1 MAGGSSMS
9 ILLTRSS
16 GSARKE
22 TPKAEND
29 GSLVLP
35 HYLQRETK
43 ARLEGKAKDW
53 QKKPQQ
59 SVWEDLC
66 SGKALQREGFSR
78 LRAAGVSC
86 HQVPLPQ
93 RRAWP
98 KTAAWLMHKQWRSSL
113 RFGRSRQPVLE
124 LPRISQ
130 DEAST
135 LLPSRLAELE
145 HPELKFSIS

>member
-1 MAGGSSMS
+1 M
-9 ILLTRSS
+9 
-16 GSARKE
+16 
-22 TPKAEND
+22 PKAEND

-35 HYLQRETK
+35 HYLQRKTK
-43 ARLEGKAKDW
+43 ARLEGKAKDR

-66 SGKALQREGFSR
+66 SGKALQSEGFSR
-78 LRAAGVSC
+78 LRAGGVSC

-93 RRAWP
+93 QRAWP

-124 LPRISQ
+124 LPRMRP
-130 DEAST
+130 ALCFLLGWLNLNT
-135 LLPSRLAELE
+135 LSLNFPF
-145 HPELKFSIS
+145 PEKQ